1 MGIFKFSNIKMREKL
16 IIAMGVVTFVPVLV
30 FALSFY
36 LFSNVRTLQ
45 GKSEQLTR
53 IVGHMREAH
62 EARVLYHA
70 VFDGSETNARY
81 VQLRQNLDS
90 AFACRRAYM
99 LAAGQEVD
107 LARLQQCYERLDA
120 LLSVNKT
127 VQGLDQAMTALSP
140 KILNDLEGYEG
151 SAMRSVRDFQQVRL
165 LLTQFYITSDLRN
178 IEEAWSLLSGALPQ
192 FPTVARAHAQEY
204 LEGIGKLKSAF
215 TDYNDRNDELASS
228 LDEMLEIA
236 IRDRDTIMHA
246 TGRNILLARMA
257 LVLGCLFMVVLGIA
271 ISYWFAQRI
280 VRQITLCLDGL
291 LEVAGGNLTIQFPE
305 QALEGRDEFHRLLR
319 GLVQLRDKLT
329 GVITNI
335 KRGADQVGKA
345 SEQLSSIAVG
355 ISEAS
360 SRQAAN
366 TEEVSS
372 SMEEMTASIE
382 LNGDKARETD
392 QLAEYMRQ
400 EIEQVGAQAKV
411 SVEKIGEIANR
422 IGVIGEIVS
431 QTNILALNAAVEAAR
446 AGEHGRGFS
455 VVASEV
461 RKLAARSKEA
471 ADEIID
477 LTDEANRLAV
487 DAGEHM
493 GVALPSVVKTADL
506 VREISAA
513 SQEQKQGASQINTA
527 IQDLNSTVQ
536 GNASSANEMA
546 SSSEELSAQA
556 EMLRSAV
563 DYFRV

>member
-1 MGIFKFSNIKMREKL
+1 
-16 IIAMGVVTFVPVLV
+16 
-30 FALSFY
+30 
-36 LFSNVRTLQ
+36 
-45 GKSEQLTR
+45 
-53 IVGHMREAH
+53 
-62 EARVLYHA
+62 
-70 VFDGSETNARY
+70 
-81 VQLRQNLDS
+81 
-90 AFACRRAYM
+90 
-99 LAAGQEVD
+99 
-107 LARLQQCYERLDA
+107 
-120 LLSVNKT
+120 
-127 VQGLDQAMTALSP
+127 
-140 KILNDLEGYEG
+140 
-151 SAMRSVRDFQQVRL
+151 
-165 LLTQFYITSDLRN
+165 
-178 IEEAWSLLSGALPQ
+178 
-192 FPTVARAHAQEY
+192 
-204 LEGIGKLKSAF
+204 
-215 TDYNDRNDELASS
+215 
-228 LDEMLEIA
+228 MLEIA

-372 SMEEMTASIE
+372 SMEEMAASIE